1 MAALFASQPTGFFR
15 QGFRPVILGLTA
27 ILLSNCGAQYTI
39 LARLQAF
46 AWVFKGYKGRL
57 LTAAIAAKTC
67 LLDENLE

>member
-1 MAALFASQPTGFFR
+1 M
-15 QGFRPVILGLTA
+15 ILGLTA

>member
-15 QGFRPVILGLTA
+15 QGFRPVMLGLTA
-27 ILLSNCGAQYTI
+27 ILLSDCGAQYTI
-39 LARLQAF
+39 LAGLQAF

-57 LTAAIAAKTC
+57 LGASIAAKTC